1 MRRLQVQLVLIAALA
16 PTLAHA
22 QVDTGS
28 ILGTVRDKSGAVA
41 AGASVTLRDT
51 ATNTLTER
59 VVDAAGNY
67 VATPLR
73 IGVYAVS
80 VELAG
85 FKKQTREGIVLR
97 VQDRLRIDFELEPGG
112 VTESVVVT
120 GEAPLVQSQTS
131 SLGEVVDARQ
141 IVGLPLNGRNYID
154 LATLTSGV
162 IRTAEGSNGNVNATF
177 VVNGTR
183 GGQNNY
189 LLDGIDNNSNDG
201 GEAALY
207 TNVDALEE
215 FKVQTSNYSA
225 EFGRSGGAVINA
237 SIKSGANTV
246 SGSAF
251 YFLRDESLDARGYFE
266 DPSSAKVPFH
276 FQQFGGT
283 VGGPIQKDKTFFFV
297 DYQATRRR
305 SVDTEVNPGIFSVP
319 TAAQRRGDFSGP
331 GNNII
336 YDPLTGQPFP
346 GNIIPADRFDPLA
359 ANFINLYPDPN
370 LDGLKN
376 NYLVN
381 PDSTNS
387 INQGDLRLDHQ
398 FSASDRVF
406 LRGSLTKSTR
416 YVQPPLPGLA
426 NGGDY
431 GTGDSES
438 KTWGAALG
446 FTHIFSSDTVNE
458 LRVGFNRV
466 KGADG
471 TTVGGQKAPPP
482 ELTVPGVVNDP
493 AVAGITVFDPAGYSH
508 VGDPEF
514 IPTYTL
520 TQELQISDTLSLV
533 RGRHSMKT
541 GFQLRKSY
549 FDLFQIPQPRGKF
562 SFSGEFTQDPDH
574 NEGTGDP
581 IADALLGYASQ
592 IDISNITQTRN
603 RTPVFGAFFQDDF
616 KVKSSLTLN
625 LGLRWDYTG
634 PTVEA
639 DDRQSNF
646 DYTTGQILI
655 ANQNGNSRGLIDV
668 DKFDIAPRI
677 GFAWTPFKDGKTA
690 FRGGY
695 GIFYGAQEVRTGFQL
710 GYSMPFFFALSQS
723 SEFGVT
729 PAAFVNQGFPAL
741 DPAAAAFPGIL
752 SADRR
757 FKSPYYQQWNFSV
770 QRDIGWNT
778 LLEVA
783 YVGSKGTHLQVLRD
797 YNQPQPGPGDP
808 QERRPYP
815 QYGNFG
821 SITNAGSSTFNS
833 LQIKLNKRWSNGLW
847 LLTAFT
853 YSKAYNDQ
861 PEICCNSPWPPDSY
875 NIGAEH
881 GPADYDQRYRSVTS
895 FAWDLPFGKGRH
907 FLDKEGALNAI
918 FGGWQL
924 GGIVTIAGGFPF
936 SPATGLDTSN
946 TGTFG
951 QLRPDQVGNPNV
963 ANPSPE
969 RWFDPGAYATP
980 AEFTFGNAG
989 RNSLVGPG
997 TRTADLYMRKE
1008 FQIGKRARLEVRI
1021 EAFNAFNH
1029 PNFGLP
1035 DNYVDDG
1042 ESAGTIDYTALSQR
1056 QVQLG
1061 ARLTF

>member
-1 MRRLQVQLVLIAALA
+1 MVRFRIQFVLSLVALWA
-16 PTLAHA
+16 GTAQA

-28 ILGTVRDKSGAVA
+28 ILGTVRDKSGAIVP
-41 AGASVTLRDT
+41 GASVTVRE
-51 ATNTLTER
+51 ATTNAVTRL
-59 VVDAAGNY
+59 VADAAGNY

-73 IGVYAVS
+73 IGTYS
-80 VELAG
+80 VTIELTG
-85 FKKQTREGIVLR
+85 FRKETREGIVLR
-97 VQDRLRIDFELEPGG
+97 VQDRLRVDFVLEPGDIK
-112 VTESVVVT
+112 ESVVVT
-120 GEAPLVQSQTS
+120 GEAPLVQSETS
-131 SLGEVVDARQ
+131 SLGEVVDTRQ

-162 IRTAEGSNGNVNATF
+162 IRTADGSNGNVNATF

-237 SIKSGANTV
+237 SLKSGANTV

-251 YFLRDESLDARGYFE
+251 YFLRDESFDARGYFE
-266 DPSSAKVPFH
+266 DPNSQKAPFH

-283 VGGPIQKDKTFFFV
+283 LGGPIQKDKTFFFV

-305 SVDTEVNPGIFSVP
+305 SNDTGIFSVP
-319 TAAQRRGDFSGP
+319 TVAQRHGDFSGE

-346 GNIIPADRFDPLA
+346 GNVIPADRFDPLA
-359 ANFINLYPDPN
+359 ANFVNLYPDPN

-381 PDSTNS
+381 PDSTRTV
-387 INQGDLRLDHQ
+387 NQGDVRLDHQ
-398 FSASDRVF
+398 FSASDRLF
-406 LRGSLTKSTR
+406 LRVSLTKGHTFLE
-416 YVQPPLPGLA
+416 PPLPGLA

-431 GTGDSES
+431 GTGNNDS
-438 KTWGAALG
+438 KTWGGALG
-446 FTHIFSSDTVNE
+446 FTHVFSSNTVNE

-482 ELTVPGVVNDP
+482 ELTVPGVSNDP
-493 AVAGITVFDPAGYSH
+493 AIAGITVFSPAGYSQ

-533 RGRHSMKT
+533 RGRHSIKT

-549 FDLFQIPQPRGKF
+549 FDLFQIPQPRGRF
-562 SFSGEFTQDPDH
+562 GFSGEFTQDPDH
-574 NEGTGDP
+574 NDGTGDAL
-581 IADALLGYASQ
+581 ADELLGYVSQ
-592 IDISNITQTRN
+592 EDISNITQTRN
-603 RTPVFGAFFQDDF
+603 RTPVIGAFFQDDF
-616 KVKSSLTLN
+616 KVNSSLALN

-634 PTVEA
+634 GTVEA

-646 DYTTGQILI
+646 DYETGQLLV
-655 ANQNGNSRGLIDV
+655 ANQNGNSRSLIDV
-668 DKFDIAPRI
+668 DKFDFAPRL
-677 GFAWTPFKDGKTA
+677 GFAWTPWKDGKTA

-695 GIFYGAQEVRTGFQL
+695 GIFYGAQEVRTGFQI
-710 GYSMPFFFALSQS
+710 GYSMPFFFQLSKS

-729 PAAFVNQGFPAL
+729 PATFVHEGFPAL
-741 DPAAAAFPGIL
+741 DPAEAAFPTL
-752 SADRR
+752 FTVDRR
-757 FKSPYYQQWNFSV
+757 FKTPYYQQWNFSV
-770 QRDIGWNT
+770 QRDLGWNT
-778 LLEVA
+778 LLEIA

-821 SITNAGSSTFNS
+821 SINNAGSSTFNS
-833 LQIKLNKRWSNGLW
+833 FQLKLNKRWSNGIW
-847 LLTAFT
+847 LLSAFT

-861 PEICCNSPWPPDSY
+861 PEICCASPWPPNTY
-875 NIGAEH
+875 NIAGER

-907 FLDKEGALNAI
+907 FLDKEGVLDAI
-918 FGGWQL
+918 FGGWQF
-924 GGIVTIAGGFPF
+924 GGIVTITAGFPF
-936 SPATGLDTSN
+936 SPATSLDTSN
-946 TGTFG
+946 TSSNG
-951 QLRPDQVGNPNV
+951 QLRPDLVGNPNV
-963 ANPSPE
+963 ANPSPAQ
-969 RWFDPGAYATP
+969 WFNPAAYATP

-1008 FQIGKRARLEVRI
+1008 FKIGNRARLELRI

-1042 ESAGTIDYTALSQR
+1042 DAAGTITSTSIHQR
-1056 QVQLG
+1056 EIQFG
-1061 ARLTF
+1061 ARLGF

>member
-1 MRRLQVQLVLIAALA
+1 MLRLRIPVILVLAALWA
-16 PTLAHA
+16 GTAQA
-22 QVDTGS
+22 QVDTGT
-28 ILGTVRDKSGAVA
+28 ILGTIRDQSGAVVP
-41 AGASVTLRDT
+41 GATVSVREATTNALTTLIT
-51 ATNTLTER
+51 
-59 VVDAAGNY
+59 DAEGNY

-73 IGVYAVS
+73 IGTYTIS

-85 FKKQTREGIVLR
+85 FKTDTREGIVLR
-97 VQDRLRIDFELEPGG
+97 VQDRLRLDFGLEPGDIR
-112 VTESVVVT
+112 ESVVVS
-120 GEAPLVQSQTS
+120 GETPLVQTETS
-131 SLGEVVDARQ
+131 SLGEVVDTRQ
-141 IVGLPLNGRNYID
+141 IVDMPLNGRNYID

-207 TNVDALEE
+207 TNVDAIEE

-237 SIKSGANTV
+237 SLKSGANTMK
-246 SGSAF
+246 GGAF
-251 YFLRDESLDARGYFE
+251 YFLRDESFDARGYFE
-266 DPSSAKVPFH
+266 DPNSAKAPFH

-283 VGGPIQKDKTFFFV
+283 LGGPIQKNKTFFFM
-297 DYQATRRR
+297 DYQGTRRR
-305 SVDTEVNPGIFSVP
+305 SADTGIYSVP
-319 TAAQRRGDFSGP
+319 TAAQRHGDFSGE
-331 GNNII
+331 GNSII

-346 GNIIPADRFDPLA
+346 GNVIPADRFDPLA
-359 ANFINLYPDPN
+359 QNFVNLYPNPN
-370 LDGLKN
+370 QDGLKN

-381 PDSTNS
+381 PSSTNT
-387 INQGDLRLDHQ
+387 INQGDVRLDHE
-398 FSASDRVF
+398 FSPDNRVF
-406 LRGSLTKSTR
+406 LRLSLSKGNR
-416 YVQPPLPGLA
+416 FLEPPLPGLA

-431 GTGDSES
+431 GTGTSDS

-446 FTHIFSSDTVNE
+446 FTHVFSSSTVNE

-466 KGADG
+466 KGSDG
-471 TTVGGQKAPPP
+471 ITAGGQQAPPP
-482 ELTVPGVVNDP
+482 ELTVPGVANDP

-520 TQELQISDTLSLV
+520 TQELQLSDTLSLV
-533 RGRHSMKT
+533 RGRHSLKT
-541 GFQLRKSY
+541 GFQLRRSY

-574 NEGTGDP
+574 NDGTGDP
-581 IADALLGYASQ
+581 LADALLGYSSQ

-616 KVKSSLTLN
+616 KVKPSLTLN

-646 DYTTGQILI
+646 DYATGQVLV

-668 DKFDIAPRI
+668 DKFDFAPRI
-677 GFAWTPFKDGKTA
+677 GFAWTPFKDNKTA

-710 GYSMPFFFALSQS
+710 GYSMPFFFALSKA

-729 PAAFVNQGFPAL
+729 PAAYVNQGFPAL
-741 DPAAAAFPGIL
+741 DPAAASFPGLL
-752 SADRR
+752 SADQR
-757 FKSPYYQQWNFSV
+757 FKSPYYQQWNVSV
-770 QRDIGWNT
+770 QRDVGWNAS
-778 LLEVA
+778 LEVA

-821 SITNAGSSTFNS
+821 SITNAGSSTYNS
-833 LQIKLNKRWSNGLW
+833 IQMKLNKRWSDGLW

-861 PEICCNSPWPPDSY
+861 PEICCASPWPPDSY
-875 NIGAEH
+875 NIHGEH

-907 FLDKEGALNAI
+907 FLDTDGVLNGI
-918 FGGWQL
+918 FGGWQF
-924 GGIVTIAGGFPF
+924 GGIVTITAGFPF
-936 SPATGLDTSN
+936 SPAISLDTSN

-951 QLRPDQVGNPNV
+951 QLRPDLIGDPNP
-963 ANPSPE
+963 ANPSPA
-969 RWFDPGAYATP
+969 RWYNPEAYATP

-997 TRTADLYMRKE
+997 TRTADFYIRKG
-1008 FQIGKRARLEVRI
+1008 FAIGNRSRLEFRV

-1042 ESAGTIDYTALSQR
+1042 ESAGTITYTSLSQR
-1056 QVQLG
+1056 QIQIG
-1061 ARLTF
+1061 ARFAF

>member
-1 MRRLQVQLVLIAALA
+1 MRRAGLLLFVVLVACFAASPAL
-16 PTLAHA
+16 A

-28 ILGTVRDKSGAVA
+28 ILGTVRDKTGALVPGATVTVHEATTNATMSLVA
-41 AGASVTLRDT
+41 
-51 ATNTLTER
+51 
-59 VVDAAGNY
+59 DAVGNY

-73 IGVYAVS
+73 IGTYS
-80 VELAG
+80 VTAELAG
-85 FKKQTREGIVLR
+85 FRKETREGVVLR
-97 VQDRLRIDFELEPGG
+97 VQDRLRIDFVLEPGQ
-112 VTESVVVT
+112 VSESVVVN
-120 GEAPLVQSQTS
+120 GEAPLVQSETS

-141 IVGLPLNGRNYID
+141 IENLPLNGRNFID
-154 LATLTSGV
+154 LATLTTGV

-215 FKVQTSNYSA
+215 FKVQTSTYSA

-246 SGSAF
+246 NGSAF
-251 YFLRDESLDARGYFE
+251 YFLRDDSLDARGYFE
-266 DPSSAKVPFH
+266 DPDSQKAPFH
-276 FQQFGGT
+276 LQQFGGT
-283 VGGPIQKDKTFFFV
+283 LGGPIQKDKTFFFV
-297 DYQATRRR
+297 DYQATRRH
-305 SVDTEVNPGIFSVP
+305 SNDTEIFSVP
-319 TAAQRRGDFSGP
+319 TAAQRHGDFSGP
-331 GNNII
+331 GNNVI

-346 GNIIPADRFDPLA
+346 GNVIPANRFDPLA
-359 ANFINLYPDPN
+359 ANFVNLYPDPN
-370 LDGLKN
+370 QDGLKN

-381 PDSTNS
+381 PLSTNTV
-387 INQGDLRLDHQ
+387 NQGDVRLDHQ
-398 FSASDRVF
+398 FSTNDRAF
-406 LRGSLTKSTR
+406 LRVSLTKAHTF
-416 YVQPPLPGLA
+416 VEPPLPGLA

-431 GTGDSES
+431 GAGNNDST
-438 KTWGAALG
+438 TWGAALG
-446 FTHIFSSDTVNE
+446 LTHIFSNNTINE
-458 LRVGFNRV
+458 LRVGFNHV

-471 TTVGGQKAPPP
+471 TTVGGQQAPPP
-482 ELTVPGVVNDP
+482 ELTVPGVENDP
-493 AVAGITVFDPAGYSH
+493 AVAGITVFSPAGYSH

-549 FDLFQIPQPRGKF
+549 FDLFQIPDPRGKF
-562 SFSGEFTQDPDH
+562 SFDGEFTQDPDH
-574 NEGTGDP
+574 NDGTGDAL
-581 IADALLGYASQ
+581 ADALLGYSSQ
-592 IDISNITQTRN
+592 IDISNITQTHN
-603 RTPVFGAFFQDDF
+603 RTPVLGTFFQDDF

-646 DYTTGQILI
+646 DYATGQILV
-655 ANQNGNSRGLIDV
+655 ANQNGNSRGLVDV
-668 DKFDIAPRI
+668 DKLDFAPRL
-677 GFAWTPFKDGKTA
+677 GFAWTPGTDGKTA
-690 FRGGY
+690 VRGGY

-710 GYSMPFFFALSQS
+710 GYSMPFFFALSKS

-729 PAAFVNQGFPAL
+729 PAAYVQQGFPPL
-741 DPAAAAFPGIL
+741 DPASASFPTIL
-752 SADRR
+752 SADQR
-757 FKSPYYQQWNFSV
+757 FKSPYYQQWNISV

-797 YNQPQPGPGDP
+797 YNQAPPGPGDP
-808 QERRPYP
+808 QDRRPYP
-815 QYGNFG
+815 LYGDFG
-821 SITNAGSSTFNS
+821 SITNAGSSTYNS
-833 LQIKLNKRWSNGLW
+833 IQLKLNKRWSNGIW
-847 LLTAFT
+847 LLSAFT

-861 PEICCNSPWPPDSY
+861 PEICCASPWPPDSY
-875 NIGAEH
+875 NIHAER
-881 GPADYDQRYRSVTS
+881 GPADYDERYRSVTS
-895 FAWDLPFGKGRH
+895 FAWDLPFGKGRR
-907 FLDKEGALNAI
+907 FLDTEGVLNGI
-918 FGGWQL
+918 FGGWQF
-924 GGIVTIAGGFPF
+924 GGIVTIAAGFPF
-936 SPATGLDTSN
+936 SPAISQDTSN
-946 TGTFG
+946 SGTFG
-951 QLRPDQVGNPNV
+951 QLRPDLIGNPTV
-963 ANPSPE
+963 ANPSPAQ
-969 RWFDPGAYATP
+969 WYNPAAYATP

-997 TRTADLYMRKE
+997 TRNADLYVRKE
-1008 FQIGKRARLEVRI
+1008 FKLGNRTRLEVRV

-1035 DNYVDDG
+1035 DNYIDDG
-1042 ESAGTIDYTALSQR
+1042 ESAGTITSTSLHQR
-1056 QVQLG
+1056 QIQFG
-1061 ARLTF
+1061 ARLAF